1 MSIAVV
7 FGLIA
12 FAGVFLFFLGISQM
26 RRSAGGSE
34 DFQARLAA
42 YGVTTA
48 GAAALPQTAGF
59 RDSLNRLFQPAADR
73 VGRGDAKKGKPS
85 VAEQLQR
92 ADLKLRPSEYFM
104 IQIGT
109 GLLVGL
115 IGYWRWG
122 LVFALLFFAGYL
134 IPGFY
139 VKYRVSQRLKKFN
152 TQLGDTLTLLSNAL
166 KAGYSFAQAIDTVAK
181 NATAPIGDEFARAV
195 REMNLGGS
203 PDEALSNITKRIA
216 SADFDL
222 VATAYSIHRT
232 VGGNL
237 AEILDN
243 IAYTIRERVRIKG
256 EIQTLTAQARA
267 SGTIITALPILL
279 ATFMFF
285 VTPTYFQP
293 MFGSIIGWILLAIG
307 VFMIFIGLAR
317 TPSSNTALTVQ
328 QRLSVY
334 GGEKQLTVEEIELQ
348 RPFSERVLRPGIE
361 RLGSL
366 LSRSTPQKARQDL
379 LNRLEL
385 AGRPGNLTPEDF
397 AAVRLV
403 AAAIVG
409 ALGLLI
415 GLLLANPVY
424 LVIALVVGVILGYY
438 LPVLWLKQ
446 KVDARKAEIQKALPD
461 ALDLL
466 VICVDAGLGFD
477 AALARVTDKY
487 RNALSDLL
495 SKALREVSLGRPRL
509 EALDEM
515 GRNSGVEDLHNFMQ
529 AVIQSEQFGTGIG
542 KILRIQADEMRRK
555 RRQRA
560 QEKGAQATLKMM
572 LPMVGC
578 IFPTLWIVLLGPAVL
593 ILMRP
598 RG

>member
-1 MSIAVV
+1 M
-7 FGLIA
+7 G
-12 FAGVFLFFLGISQM
+12 
-26 RRSAGGSE
+26 
-34 DFQARLAA
+34 
-42 YGVTTA
+42 TT
-48 GAAALPQTAGF
+48 
-59 RDSLNRLFQPAADR
+59 
-73 VGRGDAKKGKPS
+73 V
-85 VAEQLQR
+85 
-92 ADLKLRPSEYFM
+92 
-104 IQIGT
+104 
-109 GLLVGL
+109 LL
-115 IGYWRWG
+115 G
-122 LVFALLFFAGYL
+122 LV
-134 IPGFY
+134 
-139 VKYRVSQRLKKFN
+139 
-152 TQLGDTLTLLSNAL
+152 
-166 KAGYSFAQAIDTVAK
+166 VA
-181 NATAPIGDEFARAV
+181 
-195 REMNLGGS
+195 
-203 PDEALSNITKRIA
+203 
-216 SADFDL
+216 
-222 VATAYSIHRT
+222 
-232 VGGNL
+232 VGVL
-237 AEILDN
+237 
-243 IAYTIRERVRIKG
+243 
-256 EIQTLTAQARA
+256 
-267 SGTIITALPILL
+267 
-279 ATFMFF
+279 
-285 VTPTYFQP
+285 
-293 MFGSIIGWILLAIG
+293 
-307 VFMIFIGLAR
+307 MIFIGLSR
-317 TPSSNTALTVQ
+317 TPTTNTAQMVQ

-348 RPFSERVLRPGIE
+348 RPFSERVLRPAIE

-366 LSRSTPQKARQDL
+366 LSRSTPQKARQDV

-397 AAVRLV
+397 VAVRLV
-403 AAAIVG
+403 AAAIMA
-409 ALGLLI
+409 ALGLLL
-415 GLLLANPVY
+415 GFLLGNVVY
-424 LVIALVVGVILGYY
+424 LVISLAIGAIVGYY

-446 KVDARKAEIQKALPD
+446 KVDARRAEIQKGLPD

-593 ILMRP
+593 ILLRP
-598 RG
+598 R

>member
-1 MSIAVV
+1 MSTTMI
-7 FGLIA
+7 LA
-12 FAGVFLFFLGISQM
+12 FAVAVGVL
-26 RRSAGGSE
+26 
-34 DFQARLAA
+34 
-42 YGVTTA
+42 
-48 GAAALPQTAGF
+48 
-59 RDSLNRLFQPAADR
+59 
-73 VGRGDAKKGKPS
+73 
-85 VAEQLQR
+85 
-92 ADLKLRPSEYFM
+92 
-104 IQIGT
+104 
-109 GLLVGL
+109 
-115 IGYWRWG
+115 
-122 LVFALLFFAGYL
+122 
-134 IPGFY
+134 
-139 VKYRVSQRLKKFN
+139 
-152 TQLGDTLTLLSNAL
+152 
-166 KAGYSFAQAIDTVAK
+166 
-181 NATAPIGDEFARAV
+181 
-195 REMNLGGS
+195 
-203 PDEALSNITKRIA
+203 
-216 SADFDL
+216 
-222 VATAYSIHRT
+222 
-232 VGGNL
+232 
-237 AEILDN
+237 
-243 IAYTIRERVRIKG
+243 
-256 EIQTLTAQARA
+256 
-267 SGTIITALPILL
+267 
-279 ATFMFF
+279 
-285 VTPTYFQP
+285 
-293 MFGSIIGWILLAIG
+293 
-307 VFMIFIGLAR
+307 MIFIGLAR

-403 AAAIVG
+403 AAAVL
-409 ALGLLI
+409 AAVGLLI
-415 GLLLANPVY
+415 GLLLGNPVY
-424 LVIALVVGVILGYY
+424 LVISLVTGTILGYY
-438 LPVLWLKQ
+438 LPVIWLKQ
-446 KVDARKAEIQKALPD
+446 KVDGRRSEVQKGLPD

-487 RNALSDLL
+487 KNALSELL
-495 SKALREVSLGRPRL
+495 AKALREVSLGRPRL

-515 GRNSGVEDLHNFMQ
+515 GRNSGVEDLHNFIQ
-529 AVIQSEQFGTGIG
+529 AVIQSEQFGTGID

-560 QEKGAQATLKMM
+560 QERGAQATLKMM